1 MAKPAKPLEVLCPD
15 CGCVLFVDP
24 GTGAVLEHKSKPKPK
39 TFGSFEDAFGAL
51 RKSDEARE
59 DRFRA
64 SVESEKQRGERM
76 KQQFEHLLG
85 KVKEEDDG
93 KKPPSPFD
101 AD

>member
-1 MAKPAKPLEVLCPD
+1 MAKPPKPLEVLCPD

-24 GTGAVLEHKSKPKPK
+24 GTGAVLEHRARPKPK
-39 TFGSFEDAFGAL
+39 TFGSFEDAFSAL
-51 RKSDEARE
+51 KKSDDARE

-64 SVESEKQRGERM
+64 SVESEKQRNERLA
-76 KQQFEHLLG
+76 KQFDHLLD
-85 KVKEEDDG
+85 KAKEEDDG